1 RKETAQM
8 KMHQIKEALN
18 EIADLSTQAEW
29 DNSGV
34 QICFGSKNIK
44 KILVAM
50 EINDAVIDEAIEE
63 KADMILTH
71 HPLIYY
77 PVKKICCKDPAGR
90 YIQRLIKADIAVFSH
105 HTPFDKCKGGNTD
118 YLMKLLKL
126 KNIKVMPGTDGYVKT
141 GSLEKAMTL
150 ADFAYTVSDTLG
162 LSGLKYT
169 GDDDRKIKNVAC
181 CTGNGCEFI
190 ADTEGCDVYITGDI
204 RYHDAQA
211 AKSKGM
217 ALIDAGHWG
226 SEKIFVP
233 NMAKQLKKKVG
244 SKVKVIESRVDLDPF
259 SYMV

>member
-1 RKETAQM
+1 M
-8 KMHQIKEALN
+8 NMHEIKAILN
-18 EIADLSTQAEW
+18 DIAELSTQAEW

-34 QICFGSKNIK
+34 QICYGPREIK
-44 KILVAM
+44 SILVTM
-50 EINDAVIDEAIEE
+50 EINDAVIDEAIEN
-63 KADMILTH
+63 KVDMILTH

-77 PVKKICCKDPAGR
+77 PVKSIHAEDPIGR
-90 YIQRLIKADIAVFSH
+90 YIERLIKADIAVFSH

-126 KNIKVMPGTDGYVKT
+126 KNIKIMNGTDGYVKF
-141 GSLEKAMTL
+141 GFLEKPMTL
-150 ADFAYTVSDTLG
+150 SEFAYQVSNTLNLCG
-162 LSGLKYT
+162 LTYT
-169 GDDDRKIKNVAC
+169 GDDDRMIRIVAC
-181 CTGNGCEFI
+181 CTGNGSEFI
-190 ADTEGCDVYITGDI
+190 SKTEGCDVYITGDI

-244 SKVKVIESRVDLDPF
+244 SKVSVIESKVDLDPF